1 MKPLAV
7 LGMPMFKGGCI
18 DADEMEPMALL
29 IVLQHKGNDAEGCRT
44 GFGKLHAV
52 GKEYSSIQTLVKRLS
67 ALPRWSFC
75 VESPV
80 LLRQFALNLI
90 K

>member
-1 MKPLAV
+1 
-7 LGMPMFKGGCI
+7 MPMFKGGCI

-29 IVLQHKGNDAEGCRT
+29 IVLQQKGNDAEGCRT

-52 GKEYSSIQTLVKRLS
+52 GQDYSSIQTFVKRLS
-67 ALPRWSFC
+67 ALPGWSFC
-75 VESPV
+75 VESPL
-80 LLRQFALNLI
+80 LLRQFALTFN